1 MLSDTSLLSQETLQ
15 CSPFNT
21 FLMRLHPTPDT
32 SHYLWI
38 QHLPIVLNK
47 HLISFY
53 RYILMRFEI
62 LPPILTSSESA
73 QAVLKLR
80 TPLIIFQALE
90 PHPSSPQLH
99 QMIIVLKVGG
109 ELPKAYAA
117 PGARSVSIS
126 AVYLARCNYIALQTH
141 SDTGPTPL
149 NVQASSRC
157 WTIPPWSTPPSRRWR
172 RRR

>member
-15 CSPFNT
+15 CSPFTT

-32 SHYLWI
+32 SHYLWN

-47 HLISFY
+47 HFISFY
-53 RYILMRFEI
+53 PLRFEI
-62 LPPILTSSESA
+62 LPSILISSDST
-73 QAVLKLR
+73 QAFQEHWKPV
-80 TPLIIFQALE
+80 IIFHA
-90 PHPSSPQLH
+90 PKAHPPPQLH

-117 PGARSVSIS
+117 PAARSVSIS

-141 SDTGPTPL
+141 SDTGPALL
-149 NVQASSRC
+149 NVQAPSRC
-157 WTIPPWSTPPSRRWR
+157 WTMPPWSTPASRRRMRW
-172 RRR
+172 